1 MLKSYL
7 IIAFRNLKKYKVFSF
22 INIAGLSISLAVILL
37 IAVYAQMEL
46 SMDKFHSNYSRII
59 KIGKGTIPAPIADII
74 KLNLPEIKKV
84 TRVDSFSSTS
94 VTIKYDNKVL
104 TVKNLIYSEPDFFDI
119 FSFKALEG
127 NIKALS
133 DPMTIV
139 LTRTEAK
146 RIFGN
151 TSPIGKVVKM
161 DNQFDLTIQ
170 AVIEDIPQNSSI
182 QFGGII
188 SFSSLKAKA
197 GKYMDPYS
205 WSQWNYQT
213 YALFPPNFNKN
224 DIAKKITSLLKN
236 NIPKTTLDL
245 NIDLIPFKDIYY
257 NDEIAG
263 GFQSHGSIAKNIA
276 LISIAI
282 LILLIAVINYMN
294 LSTARAS
301 MRTKEIGVRKTV
313 GASKMVLIF
322 QFLSESIVLSI
333 ISIIFAIII
342 ALILIPLFNELLNTH
357 LTLFPNKVILRCI
370 ILISGAV
377 ILGIL
382 AGLYPAFYL
391 TSFKPD
397 VILKGIVKQI
407 KGKALLR
414 KGLIVFQFSVAV
426 IIIVSSVV
434 IYSQMNYVKNKPLGF
449 EKENIIY
456 FPVNMEIYVK
466 KDLFQS
472 KLLEHSAV
480 ADFAYSL
487 GVPGNMFMSWGTN
500 MKYEGK
506 DYHIMYTAVPIS
518 SDFMRLMKM
527 KLVEGR
533 GFIDKD
539 TNDYLNVIVNEAFV
553 KAYGMKNPLNAKVM
567 FDKGGKVVGVVKNFN
582 YKTLHSDIEP
592 LAFINIPEYFSCG
605 LIKLKSSKYVDIKG
619 VINHLEATWKEIS
632 PDFPF
637 EYNFLDESLSNQYK
651 TEERFEKAFIL
662 FSLMAI
668 FIACLGL
675 FGLSTFTTEQRIK
688 EIGIRKILGA
698 SISNITIMLSKQFI
712 MLVLISNIIAWPV
725 AYYLMGK
732 WLQDFA
738 YSININWWVFVLS
751 GGLAL
756 IIALATIS
764 VNAIKAA
771 IANPIEALRYE

>member
-7 IIAFRNLKKYKVFSF
+7 LIAFRNLKKYKVFSF
-22 INIAGLSISLAVILL
+22 INIAGLSISIAVILL

-59 KIGKGTIPAPIADII
+59 KIGKGNVPAPIADII
-74 KLNLPEIKKV
+74 KLNLPEVKKI
-84 TRVDSFSSTS
+84 TRVEGVSSNS

-104 TVKNLIYSEPDFFDI
+104 SVKKIIYSEPDFFDI
-119 FSFKALEG
+119 FSFKVLEG

-133 DPMTIV
+133 NPMTIV

-161 DNQFDLTIQ
+161 DNRFDLTVQ
-170 AVIEDIPQNSSI
+170 AVIEDIPQNSSM
-182 QFGGII
+182 QFSGVI
-188 SFSSLKAKA
+188 SFSSLKMKA
-197 GKYMDPYS
+197 GKYMDPYD
-205 WSQWNYQT
+205 WFQINYQT
-213 YALFPPNFNKN
+213 YVLFPQNFIKN
-224 DIAKKITSLLKN
+224 DIDKKITSLLKN

-257 NDEIAG
+257 NNEIG
-263 GFQSHGSIAKNIA
+263 GGLHTHGSIAKNIA

-282 LILLIAVINYMN
+282 LILLIAIINYMN

-301 MRTKEIGVRKTV
+301 MRTKELGVRKTV
-313 GASKMVLIF
+313 GASRLSLMY

-333 ISIIFAIII
+333 ISMVFAVMI
-342 ALILIPLFNELLNTH
+342 ALTLIPVFNELLNTH
-357 LTLFPNKVILRCI
+357 LLLFPDRIILRCI
-370 ILISGAV
+370 ILTSGAV

-391 TSFKPD
+391 TSFKPNI
-397 VILKGIVKQI
+397 ILKGVVNQI
-407 KGKALLR
+407 KGKAFLR

-426 IIIVSSVV
+426 VIIASTIV
-434 IYSQMNYVKNKPLGF
+434 IFNQMNYVKNKPLGF

-456 FPVNMEIYVK
+456 FPVNNEIYLK

-472 KLLEHSAV
+472 KILQHSAV
-480 ADFAYSL
+480 EDFAYSY
-487 GVPGNMFMSWGTN
+487 GVPGKMSMAWGQN

-506 DYHIMYTAVPIS
+506 EFHIWFTAVPIS

-527 KLVEGR
+527 KLIEGR
-533 GFIDKD
+533 NFFDKD
-539 TNDYLNVIVNEAFV
+539 TNDYGSVIVNEAFV
-553 KAYGMKNPLNAKVM
+553 KTYDLKNPLSALFNNKNKVIGVAK
-567 FDKGGKVVGVVKNFN
+567 DFN
-582 YKTLHSDIEP
+582 YKSLHSKVGP
-592 LAFINIPEYFSCG
+592 LAFVNYPPYIGDG
-605 LIKLKSSKYVDIKG
+605 LIKLKSSKYNDIKG
-619 VINHLEATWKEIS
+619 VINHLESTWKEIS

-637 EYNFLDESLSNQYK
+637 EYNFLDESLSDQYK
-651 TEERFEKAFIL
+651 TEERFEKAFIM
-662 FSLMAI
+662 FSLLAI

-698 SISNITIMLSKQFI
+698 SAGNITIMLSKQFVV
-712 MLVLISNIIAWPV
+712 LVLISNLIAWPTV
-725 AYYLMGK
+725 YYIMHK

-738 YSININWWVFVLS
+738 YRINISWWVFVLS
-751 GGLAL
+751 GGIAL
-756 IIALATIS
+756 IIAIVTIS

-771 IANPIEALRYE
+771 IANPVEALRYE

>member
-22 INIAGLSISLAVILL
+22 INIAGLSISLAVVLL
-37 IAVYAQMEL
+37 IAAFAQMEL
-46 SMDKFHSNYSRII
+46 SVDKFHANYERIC
-59 KIGKGTIPAPIADII
+59 KIGFGTVPAPIADII

-161 DNQFDLTIQ
+161 DNKFDLTVK
-170 AVIEDIPQNSSI
+170 AVIEDILQNSSI
-182 QFGGII
+182 QFGGVI
-188 SFSSLKAKA
+188 SFSSLKEKA
-197 GKYMDPYS
+197 GKNYDAYD

-213 YALFPPNFNKN
+213 YVLSPSNFNKN
-224 DIAKKITSLLKN
+224 DIAKKITSSLKN

-257 NDEIAG
+257 NNEIAG

-282 LILLIAVINYMN
+282 LILLIAIINYMN

-313 GASKMVLIF
+313 GASRSSLIF

-333 ISIIFAIII
+333 ISMII
-342 ALILIPLFNELLNTH
+342 AVLIALALIPVFNELLNTH
-357 LTLFPNKVILRCI
+357 LSLFPDKVILRYI
-370 ILISGAV
+370 ILTSGAV

-456 FPVNMEIYVK
+456 FPVNMEIYLK

-472 KLLEHSAV
+472 KILQHSAV
-480 ADFAYSL
+480 EDFAYSY
-487 GVPGNMFMSWGTN
+487 GVPGNMSMAWGQN
-500 MKYEGK
+500 IKYEGK
-506 DYHIMYTAVPIS
+506 EFHIWFTAVPIS
-518 SDFMRLMKM
+518 SDFIRLMKM
-527 KLVEGR
+527 NLVEGR
-533 GFIDKD
+533 NFFDKD
-539 TNDYLNVIVNEAFV
+539 TNDYGSVIVNEAFV
-553 KAYGMKNPLNAKVM
+553 KKYDLKNPLNALFNNKN
-567 FDKGGKVVGVVKNFN
+567 KVVGVAKDFN
-582 YKTLHSDIEP
+582 YQSLHSKVEP
-592 LAFINIPEYFSCG
+592 LAFVNYPPYIGNG
-605 LIKLKSSKYVDIKG
+605 LIKLKSSGYSDIKG
-619 VINHLEATWKEIS
+619 VINHLESTWKEIS

-712 MLVLISNIIAWPV
+712 LLVLISNIIAWPV

-738 YSININWWVFVLS
+738 YRININWWVFVLS

-764 VNAIKAA
+764 INAIKAA
-771 IANPIEALRYE
+771 TANPIEALRYE

>member
-22 INIAGLSISLAVILL
+22 INIAGLSISIAVILL

-59 KIGKGTIPAPIADII
+59 KIGKGNVPAPIADII
-74 KLNLPEIKKV
+74 KLNLPEIKKT
-84 TRVDSFSSTS
+84 TRVEGVSSNS

-104 TVKNLIYSEPDFFDI
+104 TVKKIIYSEPDFFDI

-127 NIKALS
+127 NLKALS

-161 DNQFDLTIQ
+161 DNRFDLTVQ
-170 AVIEDIPQNSSI
+170 AVIEDIPQNSSM
-182 QFGGII
+182 QFSGVI
-188 SFSSLKAKA
+188 SFSSLKMKA
-197 GKYMDPYS
+197 GKYMDPYN
-205 WSQWNYQT
+205 WFRINYQT
-213 YALFPPNFNKN
+213 YVLFPQNFIKN
-224 DIAKKITSLLKN
+224 DIEKKITSLLKN

-257 NDEIAG
+257 NNEIG
-263 GFQSHGSIAKNIA
+263 GGLHTHGSIAKNIA

-282 LILLIAVINYMN
+282 LILLIAIINYMN

-313 GASKMVLIF
+313 GASRLSLIY

-333 ISIIFAIII
+333 ISMVFAVMI
-342 ALILIPLFNELLNTH
+342 ALTLIPVFNELLNTH
-357 LTLFPNKVILRCI
+357 LLLFPDRIILRCI
-370 ILISGAV
+370 ILTSGAV

-397 VILKGIVKQI
+397 VILKGVVNQI
-407 KGKALLR
+407 KGKAFLR

-426 IIIVSSVV
+426 VIIASTIV
-434 IYSQMNYVKNKPLGF
+434 IFNQMNYVKNKPLGF

-456 FPVNMEIYVK
+456 IPVNSEIYLK
-466 KDLFQS
+466 KDIFQT
-472 KLLEHSAV
+472 KILQHSAV
-480 ADFAYSL
+480 EDFAYSH
-487 GVPGNMFMSWGTN
+487 GVPGNMVMSWGTN

-506 DYHIMYTAVPIS
+506 DYNITYTAVPIS

-539 TNDYLNVIVNEAFV
+539 TNDYVNVIVNEAFV
-553 KAYGMKNPLNAKVM
+553 KKYGMKNPLNAKVI
-567 FDKGGKVVGVVKNFN
+567 FDRGGKIVGVVKNFN

-592 LAFINIPEYFSCG
+592 LAFINDPEDFSHG
-605 LIKLKSSKYVDIKG
+605 LIKLKSSKYSDIKD
-619 VINHLEATWKEIS
+619 VINHLESTWKEIS

-637 EYNFLDESLSNQYK
+637 EYNFLDESLSDQYK
-651 TEERFEKAFIL
+651 SEERFEKAFIL
-662 FSLMAI
+662 FSLLAI

-698 SISNITIMLSKQFI
+698 STSNITVMLSKQFVV
-712 MLVLISNIIAWPV
+712 LVLISNLIAWPT
-725 AYYLMGK
+725 AYILMHK

-738 YSININWWVFVLS
+738 YRINISWWIFVLS
-751 GGLAL
+751 GGMAL
-756 IIALATIS
+756 IIAMLTIS
-764 VNAIKAA
+764 YQAIKAA
-771 IANPIEALRYE
+771 TANPVEALRYE